1 MKLSKIAV
9 LTVILFIAYILL
21 AGSVTAIDLLAAA
34 IASLATSVIVADL
47 LVRDVGKILDPKRIY
62 YLVRYF
68 IKYMFIIEP
77 RAHIDVIKRI
87 ISPHM
92 PINPGIVAIPYGVKT
107 DYAILTIA
115 NSITNTPGTVTVDV
129 DRDSKLLFVHW
140 IDVKAVEPEECRRI
154 ISREFEENAEK
165 IFD

>member
-1 MKLSKIAV
+1 MIPLLVALIVTSFDRYISAAV
-9 LTVILFIAYILL
+9 F
-21 AGSVTAIDLLAAA
+21 A
-34 IASLATSVIVADL
+34 IAGITDWMDGYIARSRRLETDL
-47 LVRDVGKILDPKRIY
+47 GKILDPKRIY